1 MALLWRKK
9 RRPPLLGDEIEAV
22 CTERGRDFQI
32 RLSGRVTIDSS
43 PGLRELFL
51 QSLEARSYP
60 TLSVDC
66 SGVTYIDTSGLAV
79 LVETLR
85 TARAKGK
92 AFRLTGLQER
102 PRFLLEKTRLLR
114 LFDDSLEAPTL
125 NSVPESRL

>member
-1 MALLWRKK
+1 VAFLWRK
-9 RRPPLLGDEIEAV
+9 RRLPLLLGEEIEAV
-22 CTERGRDFQI
+22 CSERGSSFQI

-51 QSLEARSYP
+51 ESLELPACQS
-60 TLSVDC
+60 LSVDC

-85 TARAKGK
+85 TARVKGK

-114 LFDDSLEAPTL
+114 LFDDSLEAPAL
-125 NSVPESRL
+125 HSVPRSHV